1 MRRWHS
7 PRERVIMLRRWRLEI
22 AKHEDDPFGSAP
34 LPPVAEGG
42 ACHCYRGMGFLRKR
56 KPYDCGN
63 PRCGICHFDVLV
75 DPLLKRIAAKEA
87 TAAEMVVIAA
97 LQGKSL
103 PNTVKDWA
111 TRWISIKTNV
121 PSALASILVGEEWTA
136 CCSPFVPL
144 RYESLGRFDKMDL
157 FTIGC
162 GEGTG
167 MALKTEL
174 RCALAGRSK
183 EAAEM
188 VPESTLLGEAARG
201 KECLR
206 RSAPAFSGW
215 PQSALCID
223 TSQSKIL

>member
-1 MRRWHS
+1 MDVAFKS
-7 PRERVIMLRRWRLEI
+7 TLNQRELKPVRQGDALRILLVYADVGIVNGAMELLR
-22 AKHEDDPFGSAP
+22 SAARQ
-34 LPPVAEGG
+34 VEGPG
-42 ACHCYRGMGFLRKR
+42 WLLCA
-56 KPYDCGN
+56 
-63 PRCGICHFDVLV
+63 ICHFDVLV

-111 TRWISIKTNV
+111 TRWISIKMNV
-121 PSALASILVGEEWTA
+121 QSALASILVGEEWTA
-136 CCSPFVPL
+136 CSSPFVPL
-144 RYESLGRFDKMDL
+144 RFESLGRFDKIDL

-162 GEGTG
+162 GEGAG

-174 RCALAGRSK
+174 RCTLAGRSK
-183 EAAEM
+183 ESAEM
-188 VPESTLLGEAARG
+188 VPGSTLLGEAARG

-215 PQSALCID
+215 PQSALSID
-223 TSQSKIL
+223 TSQSKILLKERKLA